1 MNKFEIYLEAIQK
14 VVQNELFNIDTS
26 KISMKKIEDLG
37 FDFFVLF
44 KDIGAKPDL
53 FSMNE
58 NIVLEMINE
67 AIERNKASYRNVVIE
82 EVIEENEKFKREIE
96 KAIQENKVF
105 KKEIEEA
112 IKKNKQIKRDKIIEE
127 VIIKN
132 IKLFKEEI
140 EEVINKNKV
149 FKKEI
154 EEVINKIINND
165 KDIMSPNKVELFI
178 KTFNRLKN
186 QNTYISQDQDFS
198 NGGYYYFIINNKLYF
213 LDLLQYGS
221 GAPISIGFNEISDFS
236 IASYN
241 MNSIMSSSNG
251 GTKLF
256 GKIRGIIEKEISD
269 WKKAIYYFRP
279 VLEKKEEKPINNL
292 NDLASS
298 ATDLFNSFIKGKI
311 LAPITLSKLKSS
323 IKKLSSTRLAEIKT
337 QVIEKINA
345 QSKFDASI
353 KQETI
358 DFIEAIFSI
367 KKLPVPSSNIIK
379 IFKKT
384 PQIYSTDLF
393 DYVAM
398 KEKNYESSARTRI
411 YRIII
416 KQMFGSK
423 VDIKQIGDTT
433 YFSLAPIPDDPEA
446 LI

>member
-96 KAIQENKVF
+96 KAIEENKVF
-105 KKEIEEA
+105 KIEIEKA
-112 IKKNKQIKRDKIIEE
+112 IKKYKGIKRDKIIEE

-132 IKLFKEEI
+132 IKLFKKEI

-154 EEVINKIINND
+154 EEVIEKIINND

-178 KTFNRLKN
+178 KTFNQLKN
-186 QNTYISQDQDFS
+186 QNTYIGPDDDFDNDQ
-198 NGGYYYFIINNKLYF
+198 YYYFTINNKLYF
-213 LDLLQYGS
+213 LDLLQYGPRE
-221 GAPISIGFNEISDFS
+221 PISIGFNEISDFS

-256 GKIRGIIEKEISD
+256 GKIRGIIEKEVPN
-269 WKKAIYYFRP
+269 WEKRIYNFRP
-279 VLEKKEEKPINNL
+279 VLEKKEEKPIDNFY
-292 NDLASS
+292 DIASS
-298 ATDLFNSFIKGKI
+298 ATYLFNSFIKGKA

-353 KQETI
+353 KQEAI
-358 DFIEAIFSI
+358 GFMEAIFSAKNFQYLVQI
-367 KKLPVPSSNIIK
+367 LLKFLKKLHKYIL
-379 IFKKT
+379 
-384 PQIYSTDLF
+384 QIY
-393 DYVAM
+393 
-398 KEKNYESSARTRI
+398 
-411 YRIII
+411 
-416 KQMFGSK
+416 
-423 VDIKQIGDTT
+423 
-433 YFSLAPIPDDPEA
+433 
-446 LI
+446 LIMQQ